1 MKVKHRIAL
10 LLAAASM
17 VACATPASTAS
28 SRPSTSS
35 RNDVIS
41 ADQMRSVQATNLFEA
56 VQRLHPEWLMQRN
69 ASTFGAM
76 GARKGSGSSEVQV
89 FMGGQHV
96 GGTDMLRQLPLTEAG
111 SLHYYTAAQ
120 SESKFGSGFPN
131 GVIEVL
137 APGKS

>member
-1 MKVKHRIAL
+1 MKVKHGIAL
-10 LLAAASM
+10 MLATASLAA
-17 VACATPASTAS
+17 CAAPASTGS
-28 SRPSTSS
+28 SRPANSS
-35 RNDVIS
+35 RSDVITS
-41 ADQMRSVQATNLFEA
+41 DQMRSVQATNLFEA

-76 GARKGSGSSEVQV
+76 GARKGSGNSEVQV

-120 SESKFGSGFPN
+120 SESKFGSGYPN
-131 GVIEVL
+131 GVIEVV
-137 APGKS
+137 APTTR